1 MKKNVNIYAHQIL
14 NVIDKNLTKNFRNTL
29 KKINYN
35 NKKDNLI
42 VFSDHGLTISPESKL
57 YTEKVIN
64 KNKYDLMYK
73 NIFLDEK
80 IKMLF
85 FVNSPKINSK
95 KIKLAGK
102 VPKINKHAAD
112 LLGTPEYMHMVRAC
126 FYQVLHT

>member
-1 MKKNVNIYAHQIL
+1 MTLHSTTVKEHTMVIQKIL

-64 KNKYDLMYK
+64 K
-73 NIFLDEK
+73 K
-80 IKMLF
+80 I
-85 FVNSPKINSK
+85 
-95 KIKLAGK
+95 
-102 VPKINKHAAD
+102 
-112 LLGTPEYMHMVRAC
+112 
-126 FYQVLHT
+126 